1 MPTLITTEDLMAVLV
16 LVLHLLE
23 VLESITSSK
32 TKWVADL
39 VVSLGGT
46 EVKHLDQE
54 EVEYLEDNLEPA
66 AMLLVKQVV
75 LIKDMVSMKGV
86 DSVVLMASAEVMVT
100 LIMKFLVLSTKEV
113 VVALK
118 VHQEEVN
125 PVHLAIQAV
134 SRMVD

>member
-1 MPTLITTEDLMAVLV
+1 MPTLITKEDLMAVLV

>member
-54 EVEYLEDNLEPA
+54 EVEYSEDNLEPA

>member
-1 MPTLITTEDLMAVLV
+1 MAVLV